1 MNTGMPIGIDDFKKV
16 REHYY
21 FVDKTDF
28 IRQLIDNHSDVT
40 LITRPRRFGKTL
52 TMSMLEYFFSI
63 DHKEKS
69 IGLFSGL
76 TIEKSG
82 KTYMKYQGSSPV
94 VSISLKNV
102 QRNTWER
109 TVSLLGIFLADLY
122 GKFEYLYT
130 SEKINDALK
139 NYFYKVMHGT
149 ATQEELI
156 VALLRLTKMLQ
167 LYHGQPVIVLIDEYD
182 APIQMAWEYGFYEE
196 CIGFMRQFLGSVLK
210 TNNALDFAVLTG
222 VLRIAKESIFSGLNN
237 LDVCSVLRD
246 KYSDVFGFTT
256 EEVAKLAEDVGKP
269 DVLPELKQ
277 WYDGYRF
284 GSSEIYNPLSVVSY
298 IDNQCLPKPYW
309 MNTSNNAILRELLSH
324 ADYLRIKALHGL
336 LHDVPVSVSL
346 NEGVIYSQ
354 IGNDQSA
361 LYTMLLTTGYLT
373 VAEDIPTSYD
383 RYLLRIPNEEIK
395 RVYGMEILNTIAE
408 GMDRDTFD
416 SLFDLLFTG
425 QSEDFAYQLQKI
437 LLQFASTYDTANK
450 ESFYHGFMLGM
461 AALFLGKEYTVESNR
476 ESGYGRFD
484 IAIFPKDTSKA
495 GVLMEFKAAEN
506 ESKLEDKAD
515 EALRQIEV
523 RQYSTEFA
531 KRRISNVWK
540 YGIAF
545 CGKQVC
551 IKMQK

>member
-1 MNTGMPIGIDDFKKV
+1 MNTAMPIGIDDFKKV

-63 DHKEKS
+63 DQKEKS
-69 IGLFSGL
+69 TDLFSGL
-76 TIEKSG
+76 AIEKSG
-82 KTYMKYQGSSPV
+82 KAYMKYQGSRPV

-122 GKFEYLYT
+122 GKFEYLYD
-130 SEKINDALK
+130 SEKISDALK
-139 NYFYKVMHGT
+139 TYFYKVMHGT

-167 LYHGQPVIVLIDEYD
+167 LHHGQPVIVLIDEYD
-182 APIQMAWEYGFYEE
+182 APIQMAWEYDFYDE

-210 TNNALDFAVLTG
+210 TNDALDFAVLTG

-246 KYSDVFGFTT
+246 KYSDVFGFTP
-256 EEVAKLAEDVGKP
+256 EEVFKMTKDLGVTDALA
-269 DVLPELKQ
+269 ELKQ

-284 GSSEIYNPLSVVSY
+284 GNSELYNPLSVVSY
-298 IDNQCLPKPYW
+298 IDNHCIPQPYW
-309 MNTSNNAILRELLSH
+309 MNTSNNAILRNLLSH
-324 ADYLRIKALHGL
+324 ADYLRIKALRGL

-354 IGNDQSA
+354 IGADQSA

-373 VAEDIPTSYD
+373 IAKDIPTSYD

-395 RVYGMEILNTIAE
+395 RVYSMEILNTIAN
-408 GMDRDTFD
+408 GMNRDTFD
-416 SLFDLLFTG
+416 GLFDLLFTG
-425 QSEDFAYQLQKI
+425 QSEDFAYQLQEI
-437 LLQFASTYDTANK
+437 LLRFASTYDTANK

-461 AALFLGKEYTVESNR
+461 AALFLGKEYVVESNR

-484 IAIFPKDTSKA
+484 LAIFPKDPSKA
-495 GVLMEFKAAEN
+495 GVIMEFKAADTE
-506 ESKLEDKAD
+506 ELLKRKAK
-515 EALRQIEV
+515 EALQQIEE
-523 RQYSTEFA
+523 RQYDTEFS
-531 KRRISNVWK
+531 KRGITIVWK

-545 CGKQVC
+545 YGKTVC
-551 IKMQK
+551 VEAQI